1 MAPAPS
7 LHGRY
12 PLPRYYEPVRLP
24 AAAADTVMLSR
35 AALGLHARPC
45 IAGPPRFLDRSVPT
59 RRPLTPRRARRVHVP
74 VASTPVAGFV
84 ILGSL
89 ATLDEVHEAD
99 SGSLAL
105 RLAGSLPEAS
115 PAGLLQLTLGSLP
128 AERAIRRITSFQ
140 VTRSARLGLAHPKS
154 KGQGPKARADV
165 RVTTQDL
172 GLGTLPFP
180 TSRSRARGA
189 ASSGG
194 RASG

>member
-35 AALGLHARPC
+35 VALGPHARPC
-45 IAGPPRFLDRSVPT
+45 LAGPPRFLDRSVPT
-59 RRPLTPRRARRVHVP
+59 RRPLTPRRAQRVHTP
-74 VASTPVAGFV
+74 VASTLMAGFA
-84 ILGSL
+84 ILGRVAALTS
-89 ATLDEVHEAD
+89 VHEAD

-115 PAGLLQLTLGSLP
+115 PTGSLRRTLGSLP

-140 VTRSARLGLAHPKS
+140 VTRSARLGLAHQIAIAS
-154 KGQGPKARADV
+154 RSDDV
-165 RVTTQDL
+165 RRNC
-172 GLGTLPFP
+172 LPLQGNP
-180 TSRSRARGA
+180 LK
-189 ASSGG
+189 
-194 RASG
+194 